1 MPEIITVMI
10 AVCSSGQP
18 RVFSHYFKPLVVS
31 TFARIYQDISGDFTQ
46 ITSIK
51 SAKFRPGADTS
62 ASSCHGADTSHLPRV
77 RSGAEQGAASMEQ
90 KTGIMWRLT
99 FQPTT

>member
-1 MPEIITVMI
+1 MTFLMSGVMMPEIITVMI
-10 AVCSSGQP
+10 GQH

-51 SAKFRPGADTS
+51 TAKFRPGADTS

-77 RSGAEQGAASMEQ
+77 RSGAEQ
-90 KTGIMWRLT
+90 
-99 FQPTT
+99 

>member
-1 MPEIITVMI
+1 MI
-10 AVCSSGQP
+10 EQ

-62 ASSCHGADTSHLPRV
+62 ASSYHGADTSHLQMDGEFRSSEQEQLALV
-77 RSGAEQGAASMEQ
+77 RTLQSCEDY
-90 KTGIMWRLT
+90 L
-99 FQPTT
+99 FL

>member
-1 MPEIITVMI
+1 MI
-10 AVCSSGQP
+10 EQ

-62 ASSCHGADTSHLPRV
+62 ASSYHGADTSHLQMV
-77 RSGAEQGAASMEQ
+77 RSGAVS
-90 KTGIMWRLT
+90 RSS
-99 FQPTT
+99 

>member
-1 MPEIITVMI
+1 MI
-10 AVCSSGQP
+10 EQ

-62 ASSCHGADTSHLPRV
+62 ASSYHGADTSHLQMVSR
-77 RSGAEQGAASMEQ
+77 AERGAASMDQ
-90 KTGIMWRLT
+90 KTAIYLCANAT
-99 FQPTT
+99 